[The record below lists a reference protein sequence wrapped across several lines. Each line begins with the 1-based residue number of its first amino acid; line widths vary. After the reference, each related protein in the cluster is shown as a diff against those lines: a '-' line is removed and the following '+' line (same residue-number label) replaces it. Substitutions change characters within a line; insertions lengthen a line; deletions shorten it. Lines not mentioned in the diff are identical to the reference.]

1 MKFNKPTFIIAE
13 IGINHNGDIKLAKK
27 LIDMACISGCNAVKF
42 QKRTIDIVY
51 KKDELNKPRISPWG
65 TTQSDQ
71 KKGLEFNKK
80 EYQEIS
86 KYCKKKKI
94 IWFASAWDIPSLEFL
109 DNFDLKYNK
118 IASAMITNL
127 EFLTEVAKRRRHTF
141 ISTGMSN
148 YKIID
153 NAVKIFKKQRCSYEI
168 MHSVSTYPCPEER
181 LNLHLIDKLKKRYK
195 CDVGYSG
202 HESTVSPSIIAVLL
216 GATSI
221 ERHITLNRTSYGSDQ
236 AASLEPNGLNNLV
249 KVVRKIPKVYGTE
262 TKKILDIEI
271 PVADKL
277 RYWEQ

>member
-1 MKFNKPTFIIAE
+1 
-13 IGINHNGDIKLAKK
+13 
-27 LIDMACISGCNAVKF
+27 
-42 QKRTIDIVY
+42 
-51 KKDELNKPRISPWG
+51 
-65 TTQSDQ
+65 
-71 KKGLEFNKK
+71 
-80 EYQEIS
+80 
-86 KYCKKKKI
+86 
-94 IWFASAWDIPSLEFL
+94 
-109 DNFDLKYNK
+109 
-118 IASAMITNL
+118 MITNL